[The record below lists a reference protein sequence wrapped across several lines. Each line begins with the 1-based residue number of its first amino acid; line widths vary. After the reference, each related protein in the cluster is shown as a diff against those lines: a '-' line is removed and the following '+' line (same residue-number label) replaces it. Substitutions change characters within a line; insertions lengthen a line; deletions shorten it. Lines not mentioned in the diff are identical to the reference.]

1 MRVSAGRGPS
11 GLLAVV
17 GSHLRQMRESQNTQS
32 PGLRFRALMAED
44 GELRVQLHSV

>member
-17 GSHLRQMRESQNTQS
+17 GRYLRQTRESKNTQS
-32 PGLRFRALMAED
+32 TGLRFRPLLTEGGTERLEVARA
-44 GELRVQLHSV
+44 